1 MITAN
6 ELKTKGVSAIEK
18 ILKVQDE
25 VAITVRGKVKYVV
38 MTVEEYDR
46 KRETEFDL
54 AFIETQKDIAAGNFV
69 EESAEE
75 HVNRVWND

>member
-46 KRETEFDL
+46 KRETELDL